1 MTEKIDKSEMKFPG
15 LRWVTFSLVF
25 FGIPLF
31 LVWLAFGNLWREAE
45 EKDKR
50 QLEERLERMTSNFD
64 QFRSPDVFVE
74 RLFSILVTRVFRS
87 GRDPARSFAI
97 YRRHLHRRFPGL
109 FTFTFIDGKGEPR
122 PDLCDRQPPLAVLR
136 RFATAVKA
144 HTIAED
150 MRPLNDQWR
159 LFQGFLGAM
168 LKPDQMRYGS
178 LKAVANTDERHFVII
193 SRWHAGGMLIA
204 HVNQIPTWES
214 VAVQDRATFLNR
226 HSRSAKAYVI
236 DEMSDWRKR
245 DAVPGADIGTL
256 ERLLAEFRVTPRT
269 YLRMGGLLWG
279 HAVISPSVRLFV
291 SIPEVGA
298 CDHTVEK
305 RLLSFLLAAMFLGLS
320 VPTWMVMSGKWLPYI
335 SIRQKLVGLFLYMVG
350 LPLAFMGLV
359 ATDYLGEKRIVLEN
373 QVHDEMEK
381 SLRLFDRRMPVTIGE
396 LDRLARQVLGP
407 PLPSGIPFERTLAE
421 RMAKFRSLTGLSVGV
436 AVNENGDIGYTDG
449 RVDYYDE
456 RNRKLLKP
464 IYLNLF
470 REYNRDSGVDDVRDS
485 QIFRIGSAGGI
496 DVEALYADIVSSLGR
511 LTQFNFTGRRTV
523 QTILPLYDA
532 AGRVRFLLSAGW
544 GRNKIENLYLYKY
557 LIQTFRKLDD
567 TRWIAVDRQEPG
579 VVFPRGFKIPPE
591 VEAFGVRLRGR
602 AQPLRDN
609 FQITENRY
617 LLTGVPGQEL
627 SNFDLIAITS
637 DRFIRTEIG
646 RLQWAVGIV
655 SLAILLTGATVG
667 TLLAR
672 KFLEPIGNLAEGV
685 TSLRRR
691 EFEKRLPILDRD
703 ELGDLSQTFNEMM
716 EGMADLEVARIVQE
730 SLFPKKSLAQ
740 PPFGICGSCV
750 PATQTGG
757 DYYDFFPMPDGRLMM
772 LIGDVSGHGVGAA
785 MVMAMAK
792 ALVAHMG
799 TQSGDPAVILSS
811 INTTLLK
818 VLERQRIMSCF
829 MGFLDGEK
837 MRMAFSNAG
846 HNDPFV
852 VRGKTV
858 IQIQGERAFPLGA
871 SKRNRLVP
879 SEFAFE
885 AGDRLVLYTD
895 GLIEA
900 EAIDGEPVNYDRFI
914 DALPGLMRDDA
925 ESTERAIREW
935 HEHIVKPGPQ
945 ADDITVVIVTVGGPV
960 PT

>member
-1 MTEKIDKSEMKFPG
+1 MEERTEKGNLKFPG
-15 LRWVTFSLVF
+15 LRWAIFSLVF

-45 EKDKR
+45 EKDRR

-64 QFRSPDVFVE
+64 QFRSADIFVE
-74 RLFSILVTRVFRS
+74 RLFGILVARVFRS
-87 GRDPARSFAI
+87 GRDPAQSFAI

-136 RFATAVKA
+136 RLAAAVKI

-150 MRPLNDQWR
+150 TRPLNDQWR

-168 LKPDQMRYGS
+168 LKPDQLRYG
-178 LKAVANTDERHFVII
+178 LLRVAANTDERHFVIL

-226 HSRSAKAYVI
+226 HSRTVKAFVV
-236 DEMSDWRKR
+236 DEMTDWRKENTLQ
-245 DAVPGADIGTL
+245 DADVGML
-256 ERLLAEFRVTPRT
+256 QRLLAEFRITPRT
-269 YLRMGGLLWG
+269 YLRLGGLLWG

-291 SIPEVGA
+291 SIPEIGVNEHVA
-298 CDHTVEK
+298 EK
-305 RLLSFLLAAMFLGLS
+305 RLLAFLLVAVFLGLS
-320 VPTWMVMSGKWLPYI
+320 APTWMVMCGKWLPYI

-350 LPLAFMGLV
+350 LPLAFMSLV
-359 ATDYLGEKRIVLEN
+359 ATDYLGEKQIVLEK

-396 LDRLARQVLGP
+396 LDRLIKQVLGS
-407 PLPSGIPFERTLAE
+407 PLSLEIPFERTLAE
-421 RMAKFRSLTGLSVGV
+421 RMTKFRSLTGLRAGI

-449 RVDYYDE
+449 SVDYHDE

-464 IYLNLF
+464 IYLDLF
-470 REYNRDSGVDDVRDS
+470 RQYNRRSDLEDVRDS
-485 QIFRIGSAGGI
+485 PLFKIGSAGGI
-496 DVEALYADIVSSLGR
+496 DIESLYADIISSLGR
-511 LTQFNFTGRRTV
+511 ITQFNFTGRRTV
-523 QTILPLYDA
+523 QTILPLYDT
-532 AGRVRFLLSAGW
+532 AGKVRFLLSAGW
-544 GRNKIENLYLYKY
+544 SRNKVENLYLYKY
-557 LIQTFRKLDD
+557 LIQTFRRLDD
-567 TRWIAVDRQEPG
+567 TRWVAIDRQDPD
-579 VVFPRGFKIPPE
+579 VVFPRGFSVPAE
-591 VEAFGVRLRGR
+591 VKAFGARLRGR
-602 AQPLRDN
+602 AQTLRDN
-609 FQITENRY
+609 VQITENRY

-730 SLFPKKSLAQ
+730 SLFPKKSLSL
-740 PPFGICGSCV
+740 PPFGVCGSCV
-750 PATQTGG
+750 PATQAGG
-757 DYYDFFPMPDGRLMM
+757 DYYDFFPMPDGRMM
-772 LIGDVSGHGVGAA
+772 ILVGDVSGHGVGAA

-811 INTTLLK
+811 LNTTLLK

-829 MGFLDGEK
+829 MGFLDGG
-837 MRMAFSNAG
+837 RMHMVFSNAG

-852 VRGKTV
+852 VRGKSV

-900 EAIDGEPVNYDRFI
+900 EAI
-914 DALPGLMRDDA
+914 
-925 ESTERAIREW
+925 
-935 HEHIVKPGPQ
+935 
-945 ADDITVVIVTVGGPV
+945 
-960 PT
+960 

>member
-1 MTEKIDKSEMKFPG
+1 MKFPG
-15 LRWVTFSLVF
+15 LRWATFSLVF

-45 EKDKR
+45 EKDRR
-50 QLEERLERMTSNFD
+50 QLEERLERITSSFD

-74 RLFSILVTRVFRS
+74 RLFNILVTRVFRS
-87 GRDPARSFAI
+87 GRDSMRSFEI

-109 FTFTFIDGKGEPR
+109 FTFTFIDGRGEPR
-122 PDLCDRQPPLAVLR
+122 PELSDRQPPLAVLR
-136 RFATAVKA
+136 RFASAVKA
-144 HTIAED
+144 HAIGENA
-150 MRPLNDQWR
+150 RPLKDQWR
-159 LFQGFLGAM
+159 LFQGFLGGM
-168 LKPDQMRYGS
+168 LRPDQLRYGA
-178 LKAVANTDERHFVII
+178 LKVAANTDERHFVII
-193 SRWHAGGMLIA
+193 SRWHAGGMLVA
-204 HVNQIPTWES
+204 HVNRIPTWES
-214 VAVQDRATFLNR
+214 IAVKDRATFFNR
-226 HSRSAKAYVI
+226 HSRSARAYVI

-245 DAVPGADIGTL
+245 DARRRADIDTM
-256 ERLLAEFRVTPRT
+256 ERLLTEFRVTPRMH
-269 YLRMGGLLWG
+269 LRLGGSLWG
-279 HAVISPSVRLFV
+279 HAVIGPSVRLLV
-291 SIPEVGA
+291 SMPEA
-298 CDHTVEK
+298 ESRERTVEQ
-305 RLLSFLLAAMFLGLS
+305 RLLSFFLVALFFALS

-350 LPLAFMGLV
+350 LPLAFMSLV
-359 ATDYLGEKRIVLEN
+359 ASDYLGEKRIVLEK

-381 SLRLFDRRMPVTIGE
+381 SLRLFDRGMPVTIGE
-396 LDRLARQVLGP
+396 LDRLVKQVIGR
-407 PLPSGIPFERTLAE
+407 PLPTDVPFDRTLAD
-421 RMAKFRSLTGLSVGV
+421 RMAKFRSLTGLDVGV
-436 AVNENGDIGYTDG
+436 AVDENGDIGYTDG
-449 RVDYYDE
+449 RVDYDDE
-456 RNRKLLKP
+456 RNRKLLRP

-470 REYNRDSGVDDVRDS
+470 RQYNHGPDVDDVKDS
-485 QIFRIGSAGGI
+485 PLYKIGSAGGI
-496 DVEALYADIVSSLGR
+496 DVDALYADIVSSLGR
-511 LTQFNFTGRRTV
+511 ITQFNFTGRRTV
-523 QTILPLYDA
+523 QIILPLYDV
-532 AGRVRFLLSAGW
+532 AGKVRFLLSAGW
-544 GRNKIENLYLYKY
+544 GRNKIENMYLYKY
-557 LIQTFRKLDD
+557 MIPTFRKLDD
-567 TRWIAVDRQEPG
+567 TRWVAVNRDDPS
-579 VVFPRGFKIPPE
+579 VFVPRGIRIPSE
-591 VEAFGVRLRGR
+591 VDAFGSRLRGC
-602 AQPLRDN
+602 AQALRDS
-609 FQITENRY
+609 FQIKGHRY

-627 SNFDLIAITS
+627 SSFDLIAVTS

-685 TSLRRR
+685 ASLRRR

-730 SLFPKKSLAQ
+730 SLFPKKSLSL
-740 PPFGICGSCV
+740 PPFGVCGSCV

-757 DYYDFFPMPDGRLMM
+757 DYYDFFPMPDGRLMV

-792 ALVAHMG
+792 SLVAHMVS
-799 TQSGDPAVILSS
+799 QSADPAVILAS

-837 MRMAFSNAG
+837 KRMAFSNAG

-871 SKRNRLVP
+871 SKRNRLAP
-879 SEFAFE
+879 TEFAFE

-900 EAIDGEPVNYDRFI
+900 VAIDGEPVNYDRFI

-935 HEHIVKPGPQ
+935 HGRIVKPGPQ

-960 PT
+960 RS